1 MLKLHFSLKYLHD
14 IENLNFK
21 ALENDKKNFCV
32 KGADMISGGP
42 AAIPKIYRSAESQD
56 FPINPVKTQNK
67 SFQTYKVENKS
78 RLRN

>member
-1 MLKLHFSLKYLHD
+1 MLWKMT
-14 IENLNFK
+14 
-21 ALENDKKNFCV
+21 KKNFCV
-32 KGADMISGGP
+32 KGVDMISGGP

>member
-1 MLKLHFSLKYLHD
+1 MKNLDGFIRIITFNLHENIFS
-14 IENLNFK
+14 FK
-21 ALENDKKNFCV
+21 GNRKR
-32 KGADMISGGP
+32 KGVDMISGGP